1 MNYQEYIKSELLILI
16 PVLYFVG
23 QGLKKSKLPDKWIPA
38 LLGITGV
45 TLAAVWV
52 LATGEISNCK
62 ELAAALFTAVTQG
75 VLVAG
80 ASVYV
85 KQLCIQANK
94 HDEEQKIMFEEI
106 TDFPQQNTFNEE
118 DMTVREDDYDG
129 ICNANDETLRRE

>member
-1 MNYQEYIKSELLILI
+1 MNYQEYIKTELLILI
-16 PVLYFVG
+16 PVLFFVG

>member
-1 MNYQEYIKSELLILI
+1 MNYQEYIKTELLILI
-16 PVLYFVG
+16 PVLFFVG

-38 LLGITGV
+38 LLGIIGV
-45 TLAAVWV
+45 TLAAVWI
-52 LATGEISNCK
+52 LATGEISNYK
-62 ELAAALFTAVTQG
+62 ELAAAFFTAVTQG